1 MDGIWLR
8 FCARRSKEAGEA
20 APDTEGET
28 PSGQPT
34 GCRRYDVRPSERVTS
49 ILKQISP
56 KPIMI
61 KSQAVVH
68 FALAISLAIGAHAQS
83 VQAPASKEAAKKI
96 IIDTDIG
103 DDIDDA
109 FAVALAL
116 RSPELEILGITTT
129 FGDTETRA
137 KLVDRLLGETGRQDI
152 PVAAGVPTRASGRF
166 TQRRYAEGG
175 HFARAS
181 HPKAVDFILEQIR
194 RYPGQIT
201 LVAIGPLMNVGAVIE
216 KDPETF
222 RKLRRV
228 VLMGGSIYRGYGDM
242 GYFPPHGP
250 QPEWNILND
259 IPSAQKLF
267 AAGVPLYVMP
277 LDSTQL
283 KLDEVRRQILFQ
295 SGTPLTDALTLLYHE
310 WGQETPTL
318 FDVMTVAYILNPKLC
333 PVQAMHIRVDEKG
346 FTRAEPG
353 AANAQVCL
361 DSDAQA
367 FFRLYIGRV
376 GVP

>member
-1 MDGIWLR
+1 MKVCRGI
-8 FCARRSKEAGEA
+8 A
-20 APDTEGET
+20 AI
-28 PSGQPT
+28 
-34 GCRRYDVRPSERVTS
+34 V
-49 ILKQISP
+49 LAL
-56 KPIMI
+56 PI
-61 KSQAVVH
+61 
-68 FALAISLAIGAHAQS
+68 ALAQS
-83 VQAPASKEAAKKI
+83 PQPSAEKTPQKAPEKI

-103 DDIDDA
+103 DDVDDA

-116 RSPELEILGITTT
+116 RSPELEILGITTA

-137 KLVDRLLGETGRQDI
+137 KLVDRLLGEVGRQDI
-152 PVAAGVPTRASGRF
+152 PVAVGTPTVANNHF
-166 TQRRYAEGG
+166 TQRRYAENS
-175 HFARAS
+175 HFARPS

-194 RYPGQIT
+194 RHPGVVT
-201 LVAIGPLMNVGAVIE
+201 LVAIGPLINVGAVID
-216 KDPETF
+216 KDPEAF

-267 AAGVPLYVMP
+267 ASGVPLYVMP

-295 SGTPLTDALTLLYHE
+295 SGTPLTDALTLLYHQ

-318 FDVMTVAYILNPKLC
+318 FDVMTVAYLLNPKLC
-333 PVQAMHIRVDEKG
+333 PVQPMHIRIDEKG
-346 FTRAEPG
+346 FTRPEPG
-353 AANAQVCL
+353 PANAQVCL
-361 DSDAQA
+361 DSDAES
-367 FFRLYIGRV
+367 FFRLYISRV
-376 GVP
+376 AVP